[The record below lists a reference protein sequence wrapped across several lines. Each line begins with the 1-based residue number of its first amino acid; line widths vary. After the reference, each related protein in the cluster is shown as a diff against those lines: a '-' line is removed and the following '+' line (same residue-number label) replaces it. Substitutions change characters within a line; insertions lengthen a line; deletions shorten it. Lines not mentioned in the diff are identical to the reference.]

1 MGAASIRTSRCS
13 DRSRLRGRSVHRPPA
28 PFLVGARPVRR
39 PRKHGGH
46 SIHGHLPDPSPCR
59 RSRRGGGDRR
69 ARRRGVHGV
78 GSGGHARD
86 LRVGSGVPG
95 HLHADYRRP
104 PIGVG
109 RTPGRAH
116 RRGGHPQYA
125 RLSGLWRT
133 TPGRGRPGD
142 TAHGAGRRHRMDTEC
157 ARLPARE
164 EVMTMTTTPTC
175 DSASPND
182 APLLSVDGI
191 LKQYGGV
198 TAVDEV
204 SFAVPAG
211 TVLGLVGPNGA
222 GKTTLLD
229 CIVGTQ
235 VASAGAIRVGGRA
248 VGPGPTV
255 RARAGLA
262 RTFQHP
268 QLALELSPVENIVPG
283 LVGRRLGSYAGSVR
297 AMFRGLAGTP
307 HGALT
312 PSAEL
317 AAEYGVTTEDVST
330 GDLGLGAQR
339 LVEIAR
345 AMASQPRVL
354 LLDEP
359 FAGSDRNGIAA
370 VSRAIGQA
378 R

>member
-1 MGAASIRTSRCS
+1 
-13 DRSRLRGRSVHRPPA
+13 
-28 PFLVGARPVRR
+28 
-39 PRKHGGH
+39 
-46 SIHGHLPDPSPCR
+46 
-59 RSRRGGGDRR
+59 
-69 ARRRGVHGV
+69 
-78 GSGGHARD
+78 
-86 LRVGSGVPG
+86 
-95 HLHADYRRP
+95 
-104 PIGVG
+104 
-109 RTPGRAH
+109 
-116 RRGGHPQYA
+116 
-125 RLSGLWRT
+125 
-133 TPGRGRPGD
+133 
-142 TAHGAGRRHRMDTEC
+142 
-157 ARLPARE
+157 
-164 EVMTMTTTPTC
+164 MTTTPTC

-182 APLLSVDGI
+182 APLLSVSGI
-191 LKQYGGV
+191 TKHYGGV

-312 PSAEL
+312 RAAEL

-378 R
+378 RDSGRSVVLVDHNVDLIADLADTVVLLADGRIAFSGDPSECMRSAEMQAVYFGTPLSTEENR